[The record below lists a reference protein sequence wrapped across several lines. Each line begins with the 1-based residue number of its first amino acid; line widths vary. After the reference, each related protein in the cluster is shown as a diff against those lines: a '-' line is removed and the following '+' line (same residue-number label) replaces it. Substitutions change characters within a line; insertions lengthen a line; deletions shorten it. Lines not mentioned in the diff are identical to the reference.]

1 MHQRLLVSLF
11 IHEKKKKALFLKED
25 NMAKPFLQLLIE
37 NIFKP
42 VVSIH
47 TVLRN
52 SFSQGYE

>member
-1 MHQRLLVSLF
+1 M
-11 IHEKKKKALFLKED
+11 KKEKALFLKED

-42 VVSIH
+42 VVSIQ
-47 TVLRN
+47 TVLRD